1 VIGRGEGTATSGR
14 KAGFLFEM
22 KLDAHQPDFV
32 TIFGKAKISPKPW
45 NFGDV
50 NPRLKPR
57 VTKPVIPMGRG
68 GVKGLRL
75 RVGKR
80 DSF

>member
-1 VIGRGEGTATSGR
+1 
-14 KAGFLFEM
+14 M

-32 TIFGKAKISPKPW
+32 TIFGKTKMSAKPW
-45 NFGDV
+45 DFRDIK
-50 NPRLKPR
+50 PRLKPR
-57 VTKPVIPMGRG
+57 VTKPVIPTGWG
-68 GVKGLRL
+68 DWLKGLRL